1 MTTSSACRVSSV
13 RRPGALE
20 LVWVAGH
27 RCLLLLLYAPA
38 VSPRGMSAGEAMTDE
53 EILEMIQA
61 ADMDKD
67 GMINEEEFWRIMK
80 KGLAC

>member
-1 MTTSSACRVSSV
+1 
-13 RRPGALE
+13 
-20 LVWVAGH
+20 
-27 RCLLLLLYAPA
+27 
-38 VSPRGMSAGEAMTDE
+38 MTDE

-61 ADMDKD
+61 ADMDND

>member
-1 MTTSSACRVSSV
+1 MRHYDRLC
-13 RRPGALE
+13 
-20 LVWVAGH
+20 
-27 RCLLLLLYAPA
+27 YA
-38 VSPRGMSAGEAMTDE
+38 M
-53 EILEMIQA
+53 QA

>member
-1 MTTSSACRVSSV
+1 MFAAA
-13 RRPGALE
+13 AL
-20 LVWVAGH
+20 
-27 RCLLLLLYAPA
+27 APA

>member
-1 MTTSSACRVSSV
+1 MLRLL
-13 RRPGALE
+13 RLR
-20 LVWVAGH
+20 
-27 RCLLLLLYAPA
+27 LLLRLLRLL
-38 VSPRGMSAGEAMTDE
+38 VVGGGGWRWWLLTRDHVLAGEAMTDE